1 MYAHVIGKKSA
12 LLSQH
17 LQRQINPDILKG
29 AQFLES
35 SESSGTDTSKHAIFR
50 KQWDRHF
57 EAIPRKQWDRHFEA
71 IPRKQWDR
79 HFRKHR
85 SGLRQTF
92 WND

>member
-35 SESSGTDTSKHAIFR
+35 SESSGKAVGQTLRSTQFLESSGTDTLKQSRESSGTDTSGSIAL
-50 KQWDRHF
+50 D
-57 EAIPRKQWDRHFEA
+57 
-71 IPRKQWDR
+71 
-79 HFRKHR
+79 
-85 SGLRQTF
+85 
-92 WND
+92 